1 MCMAYLYMVGGCDV
15 HGLFV
20 YGGWVGVMCMAYLYM
35 VGGCDVHGLFVY
47 GGWV

>member
-15 HGLFV
+15 
-20 YGGWVGVMCMAYLYM
+20 YM
-35 VGGCDVHGLFVY
+35 VGGCDVHGLFVH

>member
-1 MCMAYLYMVGGCDV
+1 M